1 MLNNSLLN
9 PQNYTHVGSYPVHR
23 DKDLILPQRAE
34 LFDTMLIRWTISHLS
49 KDTNFDNLG
58 SGLLISEIEIQGFGV
73 IESQTFD
80 IPPSNFQ
87 TKRVQLIN
95 LDLEVPQKLTF
106 RSQSSGVLNSV
117 LEFYA
122 YTGQDE
128 RVYNTFH
135 TDYMPSNNP
144 SSINPADLTAA
155 FTAAVPA
162 MAQQIGAATQVATT
176 AALAA
181 EKAAETARNS
191 IDRDVTIKAWTGNA
205 GDHLVIQPSQNRIE
219 TKIFN
224 RHNQRMYISI
234 GTPSTP
240 GQPVVAKTFESYTE
254 ILEPNGSFISTDD
267 DRLLPIYIYL
277 AANKPSG
284 QASITEL
291 TP

>member
-9 PQNYTHVGSYPVHR
+9 PLNYTHVGSYPVHR

-34 LFDTMLIRWTISHLS
+34 LFDTMLIRWTINHLS
-49 KDTNFDNLG
+49 KDIIFDNLG

-106 RSQSSGVLNSV
+106 RSQSGVLNSI

-128 RVYNTFH
+128 QVYQTFH

-144 SSINPADLTAA
+144 ASIDTAA
-155 FTAAVPA
+155 MTAAVIAAVPT
-162 MAQQIGAATQVATT
+162 MAAQIGAATQTATA

-181 EKAAETARNS
+181 QANAETARNS
-191 IDRDVTIKAWTGNA
+191 VDRDVTIKAWTGTA
-205 GDHLVIQPSQNRIE
+205 GDHLVVPSSTNRLE

-224 RHNQRMYISI
+224 RSNQRMYISL
-234 GTPSTP
+234 GAPTSVPA
-240 GQPVVAKTFESYTE
+240 VAKTFESYTE
-254 ILEPNGSFISTDD
+254 ILEPNGSYISTDD
-267 DRLLPIYIYL
+267 DRLLPIFVYL
-277 AANKPSG
+277 AANKPNG

-291 TP
+291 LP

>member
-9 PQNYTHVGSYPVHR
+9 PLNYTHIGSYPVHR

-34 LFDTMLIRWTISHLS
+34 LFDMMLIRWTINHLS
-49 KDTNFDNLG
+49 KDINFDNLG
-58 SGLLISEIEIQGFGV
+58 SGLLISEIEIQGFGI

-80 IPPSNFQ
+80 IPPSNFK

-106 RSQSSGVLNSV
+106 RSQSNGVLNSV

-128 RVYNTFH
+128 QVYQTFH

-144 SSINPADLTAA
+144 ASIDTAA
-155 FTAAVPA
+155 MTAAVIAAVPT
-162 MAQQIGAATQVATT
+162 MAAQIGAATQTATA

-181 EKAAETARNS
+181 EKALETARTS
-191 IDRDVTIKAWTGNA
+191 VDRDVTIKAWTGNA

-224 RHNQRMYISI
+224 RHTQRMYISI
-234 GTPSTP
+234 GAPSTVP
-240 GQPVVAKTFESYTE
+240 SVAKTFESYTE
-254 ILEPNGSFISTDD
+254 ILEPNGSYISTDD
-267 DRLLPIYIYL
+267 DRLLPIYVYL
-277 AANKPSG
+277 AANKPAG

-291 TP
+291 LP

>member
-9 PQNYTHVGSYPVHR
+9 PLNYTHVGSYPVHR

-34 LFDTMLIRWTISHLS
+34 LFDTMLIRWTINHLS
-49 KDTNFDNLG
+49 KDINFDNLG

-87 TKRVQLIN
+87 IKRVQLIN

-106 RSQSSGVLNSV
+106 KSQASGVLNSV

-128 RVYNTFH
+128 PVYQTFH

-144 SSINPADLTAA
+144 ASVDPAALTAA
-155 FTAAVPA
+155 FVAAVPV
-162 MAQQIGAATQVATT
+162 MAQQIGAATQTATA

-181 EKAAETARNS
+181 QANNETAKNS
-191 IDRDVTIKAWTGNA
+191 IDRDVTIKAWTGTPA
-205 GDHLVIQPSQNRIE
+205 DHMVVLSSTTRLEV
-219 TKIFN
+219 KIFN
-224 RHNQRMYISI
+224 RSTQRMYISL
-234 GTPSTP
+234 GTPTSIP
-240 GQPVVAKTFESYTE
+240 AIAKTFESYTE
-254 ILEPNGSFISTDD
+254 ILEPNGSYISTDD
-267 DRLLPIYIYL
+267 DRLLPIYVYL
-277 AANKPSG
+277 ANGRPNG

-291 TP
+291 LP

>member
-9 PQNYTHVGSYPVHR
+9 PLNYTYVGSYPVHR

-34 LFDTMLIRWTISHLS
+34 LFDTMLIRWTINHLS
-49 KDTNFDNLG
+49 KDINFDNLG

-87 TKRVQLIN
+87 IKRIQLIN

-106 RSQSSGVLNSV
+106 RSQASGVLNSV

-128 RVYNTFH
+128 PVYQTFH

-144 SSINPADLTAA
+144 ASVDPAALTAA
-155 FTAAVPA
+155 FVAAVPV
-162 MAQQIGAATQVATT
+162 MAAQIGAATQTATA

-181 EKAAETARNS
+181 QSNAETARNS
-191 IDRDVTIKAWTGNA
+191 VDRDVTIKAWTGTPS
-205 GDHLVIQPSQNRIE
+205 DHMVVPASNTRLE

-224 RHNQRMYISI
+224 RHIHRMYISV
-234 GTPSTP
+234 GTPTGIP
-240 GQPVVAKTFESYTE
+240 AVAKTFESYTE
-254 ILEPNGSFISTDD
+254 ILEPNGSYISTDD
-267 DRLLPIYIYL
+267 DRLLPIYVYL
-277 AANKPSG
+277 AAGKPAG

-291 TP
+291 LP

>member
-128 RVYNTFH
+128 QVYQTFH

-144 SSINPADLTAA
+144 ASIDTAA
-155 FTAAVPA
+155 MTAAVIAAVPT
-162 MAQQIGAATQVATT
+162 MAAQIGAATQTATA

-181 EKAAETARNS
+181 EKALETARTS
-191 IDRDVTIKAWTGNA
+191 VDRDVTIKAWTGNA

-224 RHNQRMYISI
+224 RHTQRMYISI
-234 GTPSTP
+234 GAPSTVP
-240 GQPVVAKTFESYTE
+240 SVAKTFESYTE
-254 ILEPNGSFISTDD
+254 ILEPNGSYISTDD
-267 DRLLPIYIYL
+267 DRLLPIYVYL
-277 AANKPSG
+277 AANKPAG

-291 TP
+291 LP

>member
-1 MLNNSLLN
+1 MLKNSLLN
-9 PQNYTHVGSYPVHR
+9 PLNYTHVGSYPVHR

-34 LFDTMLIRWTISHLS
+34 LFDTMLIRWTINHLS
-49 KDTNFDNLG
+49 KDINFDNLG

-122 YTGQDE
+122 YTGEDE
-128 RVYNTFH
+128 QVYQTFH
-135 TDYMPSNNP
+135 TDYMPTNNP

-155 FTAAVPA
+155 VVAAVPA
-162 MAQQIGAATQVATT
+162 MAQQIGAATQAATT
-176 AALAA
+176 AALATQA
-181 EKAAETARNS
+181 NSETAKNAV
-191 IDRDVTIKAWTGNA
+191 DRDVTIKAWTGTA
-205 GDHLVIQPSQNRIE
+205 ADHLVVLASTNRIE

-224 RHNQRMYISI
+224 RSTQRMYISV
-234 GTPSTP
+234 GTPTGVP
-240 GQPVVAKTFESYTE
+240 AVAKTFESYTE
-254 ILEPNGSFISTDD
+254 ILEPNGSYISTDD
-267 DRLLPIYIYL
+267 DRLLPIYVYL
-277 AANKPSG
+277 AVGKPSG
-284 QASITEL
+284 QASITEF